1 MERPA
6 GGYMSYEQ
14 MLQLAPLV
22 SPEML
27 VTGNQDRL
35 PDVGGKSY

>member
-6 GGYMSYEQ
+6 GGYLSDEQ

-22 SPEML
+22 SPDMV
-27 VTGNQDRL
+27 VTGSQDRL
-35 PDVGGKSY
+35 PDVGGRSF